1 MHMHHDLPCACTA
14 LRKTSRA
21 LTRLYDAALAP
32 FGMTIQQFSVL
43 RNIARADSIA
53 LSRLADVLV
62 MDRTSLYRAL
72 TPLERSG
79 WVVTHAG
86 TGRTRI
92 VQLTGEGHAAL
103 KAATPAWAAAQT
115 RLIGE
120 FGDQK
125 WQDVS
130 TGLHDLA
137 DLAQAVR
144 Q

>member
-1 MHMHHDLPCACTA
+1 
-14 LRKTSRA
+14 
-21 LTRLYDAALAP
+21 
-32 FGMTIQQFSVL
+32 MTIQQFSVL
-43 RNIARADSIA
+43 RNIARAESIA

-79 WVVTHAG
+79 WVATQAG
-86 TGRTRI
+86 TGRTRL
-92 VQLTGEGHAAL
+92 VQLTEAGHAAL